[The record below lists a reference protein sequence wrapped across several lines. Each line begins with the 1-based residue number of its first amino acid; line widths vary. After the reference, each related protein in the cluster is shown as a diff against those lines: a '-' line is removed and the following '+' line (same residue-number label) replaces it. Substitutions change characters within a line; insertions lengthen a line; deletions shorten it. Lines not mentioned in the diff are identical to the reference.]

1 MSSIPHRNLPQRWR
15 LVLGSDSAE
24 ALEVQLTGDD
34 VRLDEALSGL
44 YDEESERSGGLG
56 ASAPAL
62 ARWLGDIRQFFPSSV
77 VRVMQ
82 QDALQRFKL
91 DRLLLEPELLAAA
104 EPDVHLAATLIALG
118 RSMPARTRDTARQVV
133 RRIVDELLRRLS
145 QPTRSAVT
153 GALARS
159 GRTQRPR
166 AGEIDW
172 MRTIRANLHN
182 FRPELGTLVPER
194 MLGRDRRR
202 RSLRDVVLCI
212 DQSGSM
218 ASSVVYASVFG
229 AVLASLPSV
238 TTRMIAFD
246 TAVADLTENLVD
258 PVELLF
264 GVQLGGGT
272 DIRRALA
279 YAEGVITRPTQTTL
293 VLISDLYEGGDAVQ
307 MLKTARRLTES
318 GVQLIVLLALS
329 DAGKPCFDPR
339 HAAQFAALG
348 APVFACTPDMFPDLM
363 ATALSRRDVAAW
375 AAARGVQLER
385 PAP

>member
-1 MSSIPHRNLPQRWR
+1 VSSIPQRNLPQRWR

-166 AGEIDW
+166 PGEIDW
-172 MRTIRANLHN
+172 VRTIRANLHN
-182 FRPELGTLVPER
+182 YRPELGTLVPER
-194 MLGRDRRR
+194 ILGRDRRR

-339 HAAQFAALG
+339 HAGQFAALG

-385 PAP
+385 PTQ

>member
-24 ALEVQLTGDD
+24 ALDVQLTGDD

-44 YDEESERSGGLG
+44 YDEESERAGGLG

-91 DRLLLEPELLAAA
+91 DRLLLEPEMLAAA
-104 EPDVHLAATLIALG
+104 EPDVHLAATLITLG

-153 GALARS
+153 GALGRS
-159 GRTQRPR
+159 SRTQRPR

-172 MRTIRANLHN
+172 VRTIRANLHN

-194 MLGRDRRR
+194 ILGRDRRR

-238 TTRMIAFD
+238 TTRLIAFD

-348 APVFACTPDMFPDLM
+348 APVFACTPDLFPDLM

-385 PAP
+385 PAQ